1 MNQRPLEKAS
11 YYNAE
16 IYNNTFFPIDATLD
30 DSRNVPLLLIP
41 NGYCVAFD
49 RFDIPGCL
57 IPFFEWIDG
66 AFILTIS
73 FTDLGVETEYSE
85 PLIFL
90 PYDEVTYGSS
100 NKYVFNIS
108 QVMRSFNAAAT
119 AIMNTINITHG
130 TSYTTPFINYK
141 AGEGFSLYFGALDD
155 WFPDVTVQPYLK
167 MYMNTPLNNLFL
179 SFDGER
185 ISYNSIDGK
194 DFMIHPYN
202 DFNNN
207 EVIYSATTY
216 IKLTQEADSI
226 YAWNDF
232 VKILFE
238 SNLPIKSEVIK
249 AVNGNPNFNNILADF
264 VPTFNGDFRNNDYYQ
279 YFPQG
284 PLRWIEFINP
294 TPLYTIRISVKL
306 QKKDGTK
313 ITVKIPPN
321 QFVSMKLIMAPK
333 EQVLFV

>member
-1 MNQRPLEKAS
+1 MNRGPLEKAS

-16 IYNNTFFPIDATLD
+16 IYNNTFFPIDASLD
-30 DSRNVPLLLIP
+30 DSRNVPLLLVP

-57 IPFFEWIDG
+57 IPFFEWTDDI
-66 AFILTIS
+66 FILTIS
-73 FTDLGVETEYSE
+73 FTDAGNESVYATTLSFV
-85 PLIFL
+85 
-90 PYDEVTYGSS
+90 PYDTVTYGSTQ
-100 NKYVFNIS
+100 YVFNIS
-108 QVMRSFNAAAT
+108 QVMRSFNAAAAASIAALNT
-119 AIMNTINITHG
+119 AHMTT
-130 TSYTTPFINYK
+130 YTTPFINY
-141 AGEGFSLYFGALDD
+141 APGEGFSIYFPKNDD
-155 WFPDVTVQPYLK
+155 WYPDVDVEPYLK
-167 MYMNTPLNNLFL
+167 MYMSTALNNLFL
-179 SFDGER
+179 SFDGQR
-185 ISYNSIDGK
+185 ISYNSITGR
-194 DFMIHPYN
+194 DFIVHPYN
-202 DFNNN
+202 DFSNN

-216 IKLTQEADSI
+216 IKLTQEADSL

-232 VKILFE
+232 VKIIFE
-238 SNLPIKSEVIK
+238 SNLPVKTEVIK

-284 PLRWIEFINP
+284 PLRWIEFLNP
-294 TPLYTIRISVKL
+294 SPLYTIRISVKL